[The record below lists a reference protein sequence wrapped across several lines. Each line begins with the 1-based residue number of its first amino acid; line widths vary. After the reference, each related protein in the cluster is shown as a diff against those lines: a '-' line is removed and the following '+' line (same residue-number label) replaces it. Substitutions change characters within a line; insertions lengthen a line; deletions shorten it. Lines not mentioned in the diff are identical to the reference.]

1 MAAAVNPV
9 VDLVCFIACQYL
21 PYKWELELEEA
32 RREFDHFVMYYS
44 WITHVR
50 LPCFRPLFGL
60 LY

>member
-1 MAAAVNPV
+1 M